1 MLRPSAE
8 RQLREV
14 AAQIDYLSPQFSFR
28 ALRETAERVA
38 ELIET
43 NAASS
48 FGYLLRG
55 AIQEFANDVYKDL
68 PVVYPNFVTEV
79 TSRRA
84 SEVYGGLYRT
94 PLPKHVDAGEKFQD
108 TAFKG
113 FERELK
119 NHKFGHVETFERE
132 LFDDD
137 QTGQVRSRAS
147 NIGEGF
153 RIFEEIY
160 VVSRL
165 FAAARTEEDV
175 DVPASTYDSG
185 SVFTTGIGN
194 RPNSFVRLS
203 QAGLEAAHIAMRKMK
218 DPLGRKFL
226 VVPSVLITSPEDELE
241 AVRILNSPLMA
252 NVVNGSDS
260 QGSPTASAMRVNPM
274 QGKYTPYSS
283 PFVKSYAWMI
293 GDPKRGFVFQRRD
306 PMEVTQENPASG
318 LSFAQE
324 VYAFRARSRFEADWV
339 EPRFAYL
346 GNDGSVTS

>member
-1 MLRPSAE
+1 MRPSVE
-8 RQLREV
+8 RQLREA
-14 AAQIDYLSPQFSFR
+14 AAQIDYLSPEFSFR
-28 ALRETAERVA
+28 ALRETAETIADLV
-38 ELIET
+38 ET
-43 NAASS
+43 NAVST

-55 AIQEFANDVYKDL
+55 AIQEFANDIYKDV
-68 PVVYPNFVTEV
+68 PVIYTNFITEIG
-79 TSRRA
+79 SRRR
-84 SEVYGGLYRT
+84 SEVYGGLHRT

-108 TAFKG
+108 TSFKG
-113 FERELK
+113 FERELV
-119 NHKFGHVETFERE
+119 NQKFGHIETFERE

-160 VVSRL
+160 VITRL
-165 FAAARTEEDV
+165 FGAARTEEGV

-185 SVFTTGIGN
+185 NVFTTTIGN
-194 RPNSFVRLS
+194 RPTSFGRLS
-203 QAGLEAAHIAMRKMK
+203 QSALEAAHIAMRKIT

-226 VVPSVLITSPEDELE
+226 VVPTVLITSPDDELE

-252 NVVNGSDS
+252 NVVTSGTT
-260 QGSPTASAMRVNPM
+260 QGSATATAQRVNPL

-283 PFVKSYAWMI
+283 PFVRQYAWMI

-306 PMEVTQENPASG
+306 PMEVTQENPSSG
-318 LSFAQE
+318 LGFAQE

-346 GNDGSVTS
+346 GNDGTVTS